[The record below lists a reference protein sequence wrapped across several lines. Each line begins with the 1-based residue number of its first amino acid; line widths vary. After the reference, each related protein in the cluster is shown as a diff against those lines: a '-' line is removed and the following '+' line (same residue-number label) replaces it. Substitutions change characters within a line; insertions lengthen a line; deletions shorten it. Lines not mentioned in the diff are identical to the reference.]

1 MDRYT
6 ARSIVMKSPQISRGA
21 RMLYMALD
29 EHQRDGKECWPQ
41 QRTLK
46 EYVGCSA
53 RSLQYYLAELVREKI
68 VAVERV
74 SAGGRN
80 RYRLFHT
87 AAVLHRDH
95 AQPVAPP
102 DATHCATHAQP
113 VAHLKAN
120 REVKP
125 RYPLNP
131 PPSGGP
137 HCEVCNDSPNRITVR
152 RDGRE
157 AVRQWC
163 PACGG
168 NRQRRTA

>member
-1 MDRYT
+1 MEKLDRYV

-29 EHQRDGKECWPQ
+29 EHQRDGQDCWPH

-46 EYVGCSA
+46 EYVGCSS
-53 RSLQYYLAELVREKI
+53 RSLQYYLAELVREKL

-74 SAGGRN
+74 AAGGRN
-80 RYRLFHT
+80 RYRLFHK
-87 AAVLHRDH
+87 DH
-95 AQPVAPP
+95 AQPVALPHAM
-102 DATHCATHAQP
+102 DCATHAQP

-120 REVKP
+120 RELKP

-168 NRQRRTA
+168 KKRARTA